1 MGGSLRS
8 LMQLAEQSNQLDQ
21 QRGTSDPTESIE
33 ELLSRRQMLRLAG
46 AGAAVAAS
54 TTALGKVAGM
64 GWAEFPAERA
74 GRVAIV
80 GAGIAGLN
88 AAYHLKRN
96 GVRADIYE
104 GQSRIGGRI
113 YTAYDVMGKG
123 LTTEWGAEFID
134 SDNWEMRKL
143 AKMFDLPLI
152 DVFVKSELKLA
163 DSYYFGGKMRRDKEI
178 LAAYKPIAKR
188 IATDNKDLVW
198 NSWKDCNALAKKLDN
213 KSITQYLHELGVEG
227 WLFDLLNVCYETEN
241 GTSCDKQSSMNLI
254 GEIGTTIIG
263 GFQVFGESDQR
274 FKVKG
279 GNHKVPEALGQRL
292 SNQIHLG
299 MELVRIG
306 KNSAGEYEL
315 TFNTKGGGSKV
326 VKADHVIIAIPFSI
340 LREVQIDVPLP
351 AKKKE
356 AIEKL
361 NYGTNAKLALGF
373 KRRYW
378 RDLGSVGLFFTDLP
392 FQSGW
397 DSGQLQKPE
406 YSSLTLFFGGPPG
419 VEQAKTDIQSRVKT
433 YLPQVDMMFPGA
445 MKEFNG
451 KMTQFN
457 WPHFKWTKGSYSSYA
472 VGQAT
477 SFGGEEIAPVGQL
490 YFAGEHC
497 LSQNQGFME
506 GGAETGLKSAQMLL
520 KALR

>member
-1 MGGSLRS
+1 
-8 LMQLAEQSNQLDQ
+8 MQLAGESNQLDA
-21 QRGTSDPTESIE
+21 QRGTSDTTESVD
-33 ELLSRRQMLRLAG
+33 ELLSRRDMIRLAG

-54 TTALGKVAGM
+54 TTALGKFAGI

-74 GRVAIV
+74 GRVVIV

-88 AAYHLKRN
+88 AAFHLKRN
-96 GVRADIYE
+96 GVRAEVFE

-152 DVFVKSELKLA
+152 DVFVKSETRLWDA
-163 DSYYFGGKMRRDKEI
+163 YYFGGRMRRDKEI

-198 NSWKDCNALAKKLDN
+198 NSWKDSNDLAKRLDR
-213 KSITQYLHELGVEG
+213 KSITEYLHELGVND
-227 WLFDLLNVCYETEN
+227 WLFDLLNVAYETEN
-241 GTSCDKQSSMNLI
+241 GTSCNKQSSMNLI
-254 GEIGTTIIG
+254 GEIGTNVMG
-263 GFQVFGESDQR
+263 GFQVFGESNQR

-279 GNHKVPEALGQRL
+279 GNHKVPEALAQRL
-292 SNQIHLG
+292 AGQIHMG
-299 MELVRIG
+299 MELLRIG
-306 KNSAGEYEL
+306 KNSAGEYQL
-315 TFNTKGGGSKV
+315 TFRSKGGGTKV
-326 VKADHVIIAIPFSI
+326 VKADHVIMAIPFSV
-340 LREVQIDVPLP
+340 LRDIEIDLPLP
-351 AKKKE
+351 AKKRE
-356 AIEKL
+356 AIDKL

-373 KRRYW
+373 NRRYW
-378 RDLGSVGLFFTDLP
+378 RDQGTVGLFFTDLP
-392 FQSGW
+392 LQSGW

-419 VEQAKTDIQSRVKT
+419 VEQAKTDIKSRAQM
-433 YLPQVDMMFPGA
+433 YLPQIDMMYPGA

-457 WPHFKWTKGSYSSYA
+457 WPHFKWTKGSYSTYT

-477 SFGGEEIAPVGQL
+477 SFGGAEFEPVGQL

-497 LSQNQGFME
+497 FNSNQGFME
-506 GGAETGLKSAQMLL
+506 GGAETGLKSAQLLL
-520 KALR
+520 KALK